1 MHSGKDRK
9 LTENQGTTYT
19 GNEDLPHEESISVE
33 RLAVEPETVYTN
45 P

>member
-1 MHSGKDRK
+1 MYLGKDRK
-9 LTENQGTTYT
+9 LTENQGTAYT
-19 GNEDLPHEESISVE
+19 GNEDLPHKESVPIE